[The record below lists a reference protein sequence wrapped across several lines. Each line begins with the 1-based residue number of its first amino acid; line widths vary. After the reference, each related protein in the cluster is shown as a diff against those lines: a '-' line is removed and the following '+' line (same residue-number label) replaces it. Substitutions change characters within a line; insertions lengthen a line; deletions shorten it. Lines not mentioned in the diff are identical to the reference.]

1 MEPVA
6 PKPAFDARLA
16 HIEEQLAYLVERQK
30 KTEELFAELTPMARE
45 MMGVATTKLATLED
59 EGYFAF
65 GREVVTL
72 GQRIVTGFSP
82 EDVRKLADAIV
93 SILQTVRAVTQPK
106 VLAIASDASE
116 ALERAN
122 EAEPIGLFG
131 AMRATSDDDV
141 KKGMGVMMEMM
152 RHVGKAAA
160 AIREGRTA
168 AAAAAPADERKAKLA
183 AVLGPRRKEPGPAP
197 KTSERRPAP
206 APARAP
212 APAPVAIDGFAFGA
226 DGHLSDPSTWTT
238 DLAVK
243 IATRE
248 NVVLDEARWAVVKA
262 ARADFEKTGAS
273 PNIRRL
279 TQEAKLSTKEV
290 YALFPKAPGRTIS
303 KIAGIPKPVGCI

>member
-1 MEPVA
+1 MSSGA
-6 PKPAFDARLA
+6 GSAQRARRLSSTCGGRKRSSNPA
-16 HIEEQLAYLVERQK
+16 HCC
-30 KTEELFAELTPMARE
+30 P
-45 MMGVATTKLATLED
+45 
-59 EGYFAF
+59 
-65 GREVVTL
+65 
-72 GQRIVTGFSP
+72 
-82 EDVRKLADAIV
+82 
-93 SILQTVRAVTQPK
+93 
-106 VLAIASDASE
+106 
-116 ALERAN
+116 ALC
-122 EAEPIGLFG
+122 F
-131 AMRATSDDDV
+131 
-141 KKGMGVMMEMM
+141 
-152 RHVGKAAA
+152 

-197 KTSERRPAP
+197 VRPPERRA